1 MKIIINESQLRLI
14 VENEEEK
21 EKLFSIHSSM
31 VEGEGD
37 VNSLME
43 LYNNFKDIKGYDGIR
58 LIGDFVLTYYYG
70 SVYELCEELVMVS
83 GNLEIF
89 NRKGIKLPKLRLVSK
104 NLELSFTNFI
114 TLPELEI
121 VGENL
126 ELYKTKI
133 ESLPK
138 LNKVGGYLNL
148 QESPISNMITEKEL
162 RQQINVKGSIL
173 L

>member
-1 MKIIINESQLRLI
+1 MKLIITESQLRLI
-14 VENEEEK
+14 IEDEKKK
-21 EKLFSIHSSM
+21 EKLFPIDSSM
-31 VEGEGD
+31 VDSEED
-37 VNSLME
+37 LNNLME
-43 LYNNFKDIKGYDGIR
+43 LYNNYKYIKGYDGIR
-58 LIGDFVLTYYYG
+58 LIGDFVLSYYYG

-89 NRKGIKLPKLRLVSK
+89 NRKGIKLPKLRLVSE

-126 ELYKTKI
+126 ELYKSKI
-133 ESLPK
+133 EYLPK

-148 QESPISNMITEKEL
+148 QESPLSNMITEKEL
-162 RQQINVKGSIL
+162 RKQINVKGRIFL
-173 L
+173 

>member
-14 VENEEEK
+14 VENEGEK

-58 LIGDFVLTYYYG
+58 LIGDFVLSYYYG

-126 ELYKTKI
+126 ELYKSKI

-148 QESPISNMITEKEL
+148 QESPLSNMITEKEL

>member
-58 LIGDFVLTYYYG
+58 LIGDFVLSYYYG

-148 QESPISNMITEKEL
+148 QESPLSNMITEKEL